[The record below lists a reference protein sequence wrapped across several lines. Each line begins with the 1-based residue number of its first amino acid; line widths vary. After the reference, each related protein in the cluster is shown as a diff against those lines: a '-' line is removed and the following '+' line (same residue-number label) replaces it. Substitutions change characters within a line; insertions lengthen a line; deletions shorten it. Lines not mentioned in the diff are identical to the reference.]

1 MVDIFYKVNANLN
14 GDQVAE
20 LFKKSG
26 INRPVDQPD
35 RIQKMIDNSDLIVTA
50 WDNSKLVG
58 IARSLTDFHY
68 CCYLSDLAVDE
79 DYQNCGIE
87 TELIN
92 RTRAQLT
99 DEVTLVLL
107 SAPSAMTYYPK
118 QGFDK
123 ADCAWIIKRK
133 V

>member
-1 MVDIFYKVNANLN
+1 MDSFYKVNANLT
-14 GDQVAE
+14 GIEVAE

-35 RIQKMIDNSDLIVTA
+35 RIQKMINNADLIVTA
-50 WDNSKLVG
+50 WDNNRLVG
-58 IARSLTDFHY
+58 IVRSLTDFHY
-68 CCYLSDLAVDE
+68 CCYLSDLAVDK
-79 DYQNCGIE
+79 DYQNCGIG
-87 TELIN
+87 TQLIN

-99 DEVTLVLL
+99 DEVSLILL

-123 ADCAWIIKRK
+123 ADCAWIINRK